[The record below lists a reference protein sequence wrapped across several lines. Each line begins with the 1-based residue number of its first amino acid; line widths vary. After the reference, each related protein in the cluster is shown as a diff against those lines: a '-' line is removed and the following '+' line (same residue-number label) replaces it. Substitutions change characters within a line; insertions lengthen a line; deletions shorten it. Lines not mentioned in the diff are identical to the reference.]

1 MRIKKPSDEMRRI
14 GAAFGYSLDG
24 LRWAWRQPA
33 FRTEALLCALLAPLA
48 LLVAESGVERAV
60 LIGSLLP
67 VLVAEL
73 LNCGIEAAIDR
84 ISPDIHPLSKAAK
97 DAGSAAV
104 LLSLVHAGAVWFFLL
119 LT

>member
-1 MRIKKPSDEMRRI
+1 MRSRKPSDELRRI
-14 GAAFGYSLDG
+14 SAAFGYSLAG

-33 FRTEALLCALLAPLA
+33 FRTEAMLCGILMPPALFIAD
-48 LLVAESGVERAV
+48 SGVARAALV
-60 LIGSLLP
+60 GSLLL
-67 VLVAEL
+67 VLTAEL

-104 LLSLVHAGAVWFFLL
+104 LLSLVHAGAVWFFIL